1 MLKIKYFR
9 KLCCVLIFLIRNLTR
24 IFVFPVNLQQPLS
37 DIPSDSSSVASNKE
51 NAPPSSGNTGS
62 GKESIFLY

>member
-1 MLKIKYFR
+1 MQFDLNISN
-9 KLCCVLIFLIRNLTR
+9 FL
-24 IFVFPVNLQQPLS
+24 VNLQQPLS

-62 GKESIFLY
+62 GK